1 MKKVMVAL
9 SGGVDSAVT
18 AALLMEQGYEVV
30 GVYMRLLSGPEH
42 ENCDHDA
49 RQVAKELGIEFH
61 SLDCRQTFDRV
72 IVQNFCTEYLHGRT
86 PNPCVLCN
94 RHMKFGY
101 LLNVADELGAEYLAT
116 GHYACID
123 RTGDTPVLR
132 RGRDRKKDQSY
143 FLFTLTSNQLERV
156 LFPLAETSKEQVQH
170 IAQKI
175 NLSARH
181 KAESQDIC
189 FIPDNDY
196 VRFLEQQPLVLPQ
209 GGDIV
214 HISGQVLGR
223 HQGTYR
229 YTIGQRK
236 GLGIGWSEPL
246 YVIAIDVAK
255 NQVVVGEKQHL
266 KTTELLVED
275 VVWSQP
281 LDIHELRVDCR
292 IRYRHNEA
300 MATVYVDNDNRAVRV
315 VFDEAQI
322 GVTPGQSAVFYQDS
336 AVLGGG
342 WIR

>member
-18 AALLMEQGYEVV
+18 AALLMEQGYEVI
-30 GVYMRLLSGPEH
+30 GVHMRLLSGPEH
-42 ENCDHDA
+42 ENSDKDA
-49 RQVAKELGIEFH
+49 RLVAKELGIEFH
-61 SLDCRQTFDRV
+61 SLDCRSEFNRA

-101 LLNVADELGAEYLAT
+101 LLQVADDLGADFLAT

-123 RTGDTPVLR
+123 RTGDQPILR
-132 RGRDRKKDQSY
+132 RGSDRKKDQSY
-143 FLFTLTSNQLERV
+143 FLFTLTAEQLNRV
-156 LFPLAETSKEQVQH
+156 MFPLAETSKEQVKQ
-170 IAQKI
+170 IAEKI

-196 VRFLEQQPLVLPQ
+196 VRFLEGQSLALPH
-209 GGDIV
+209 GGNIV
-214 HISGQVLGR
+214 HVNGQVLGQHR
-223 HQGTYR
+223 GTYR

-246 YVIAIDVAK
+246 YVISIDVK
-255 NQVVVGEKQHL
+255 NNQVIVGEKGCL
-266 KTTELLVED
+266 ETTELFVGD
-275 VVWSQP
+275 VVWSQAV
-281 LDIHELRVDCR
+281 DITQLRVDCR

-300 MATVYVDNDNRAVRV
+300 MATLYLDDEKNVRV
-315 VFDEAQI
+315 VFDQAQI
-322 GVTPGQSAVFYQDS
+322 GVTPGQSAVFYQDD
-336 AVLGGG
+336 AVIGGG
-342 WIR
+342 WIQ